1 MRKQHIS
8 NMSKMIDYRESA
20 VKYSETS
27 IKWTPS
33 GPSQVSILIEGVRL
47 VEVCKNCALFVND

>member
-1 MRKQHIS
+1 MRKQHS

-20 VKYSETS
+20 VKYNETS

-33 GPSQVSILIEGVRL
+33 GGL
-47 VEVCKNCALFVND
+47 

>member
-1 MRKQHIS
+1 
-8 NMSKMIDYRESA
+8 MSKMIDYRESA

-47 VEVCKNCALFVND
+47 VEVCKNCAMFVND